1 MRRFAFLMTGLLMMA
16 TLLDAKYFTEIRVGA
31 FATKLQAKT
40 ALNKLQHII
49 NSDKTLHVLAQ
60 KWHFKSAYRMSGKY
74 YVTVVKPFNA
84 SPVLI
89 SALHALQRYYKS
101 SYPERIY
108 NKTLKQPT
116 PKAIKKP
123 KAHKRLPAVLQPI
136 NAVEPITQKNIPKKQ
151 ETIKFLK
158 IPTIISKK
166 NSIIKQVKRTRQ
178 VKHFKTQP
186 TTRITLSK
194 KKQLFKAIADNNITK
209 ITKLLSEGVD
219 VNAKN
224 RYRQTPLIAAAPH
237 GSLKIIKLLVL
248 HGANIHSRDFFHNTP
263 LYNAAATNSVKVIK
277 FLISHGANIHAKNY
291 NGSTAVFNAAFG
303 GNLKVLKFL
312 ISQGVNI
319 HIKDD
324 NGDTP
329 LFWAASNGQLSVV
342 KFLISQGAKIKLLN
356 KYGATPPDLA
366 QANNHQRVLNYLMN
380 HVNQ

>member
-1 MRRFAFLMTGLLMMA
+1 MRRFAFLITGLLVMA

-31 FATKLQAKT
+31 FVTKLQAKT
-40 ALNKLQHII
+40 ALNKLRDII
-49 NSDKTLHVLAQ
+49 SGDKTLHVLAH
-60 KWHFKSAYRMSGKY
+60 KWHFKSTYRMSGKY
-74 YVTVVKPFNA
+74 YVTVVKPFNT
-84 SPVLI
+84 SPILTSV
-89 SALHALQRYYKS
+89 LHALQRYYKS

-108 NKTLKQPT
+108 NKTLIQPVL
-116 PKAIKKP
+116 KATMKP
-123 KAHKRLPAVLQPI
+123 KVHKRLPAVLQPTPTI
-136 NAVEPITQKNIPKKQ
+136 EPIIHKNAPKKQ

-158 IPTIISKK
+158 MPTIISKK
-166 NSIIKQVKRTRQ
+166 NSIIKQAKNARE
-178 VKHFKTQP
+178 VKHFKAQP
-186 TTRITLSK
+186 TTHITLSK

-209 ITKLLSEGVD
+209 LTKLLSEGVD

-237 GSLKIIKLLVL
+237 GSLEVIKLLIL

-263 LYNAAATNSVKVIK
+263 LYNASATNSVKVIK

-312 ISQGVNI
+312 MLQGVNI
-319 HIKDD
+319 HAKDD

-366 QANNHQRVLNYLMN
+366 QANNHQKVLSYLIN
-380 HVNQ
+380 HAN

>member
-49 NSDKTLHVLAQ
+49 NSDKMLHVLAQ

-89 SALHALQRYYKS
+89 STLHILQRYYKS

-108 NKTLKQPT
+108 NNTLMQPV
-116 PKAIKKP
+116 PKATKKLRV
-123 KAHKRLPAVLQPI
+123 HKRLPAVLQPSS
-136 NAVEPITQKNIPKKQ
+136 EPVTQKNVPKKQ

-158 IPTIISKK
+158 MPTIISKK
-166 NSIIKQVKRTRQ
+166 NRIIKQVKKVLQ
-178 VKHFKTQP
+178 AKHFKAQLATH
-186 TTRITLSK
+186 IILSK

-219 VNAKN
+219 VNVKN

-237 GSLKIIKLLVL
+237 GSLAVIKLLIS

-263 LYNAAATNSVKVIK
+263 LYNASATNSVKVIK
-277 FLISHGANIHAKNY
+277 LLISHGANIHAKNY

-312 ISQGVNI
+312 ISQGVSI
-319 HIKDD
+319 YAKDD

-329 LFWAASNGQLSVV
+329 LFWAVSNGQLSVV

-356 KYGATPPDLA
+356 KYGTTPPDLA
-366 QANNHQRVLNYLMN
+366 QANNHQKVLNYLMN
-380 HVNQ
+380 HVR